1 MRPTERLSELL
12 NNAVLLLFLLSL
24 IPVAYVA
31 ATIGSVLDWIDY
43 PNAEDEGEKE

>member
-24 IPVAYVA
+24 IPVAYA
-31 ATIGSVLDWIDY
+31 ACAVGSICDWIDY
-43 PNAEDEGEKE
+43 H